1 MDFKQLLNKFNQ
13 YDTFNNTPRFIN
25 ALIDYN
31 LIKAPYPFGELERL
45 YHNVPYNLTNA
56 KNDLRHYYTNAAMLK
71 KYPEQFVRDL
81 GAFKEDADLLDNRSL
96 YDTNGDFVNN
106 EKGINLGKK

>member
-31 LIKAPYPFGELERL
+31 LI
-45 YHNVPYNLTNA
+45 
-56 KNDLRHYYTNAAMLK
+56 LK
-71 KYPEQFVRDL
+71 
-81 GAFKEDADLLDNRSL
+81 
-96 YDTNGDFVNN
+96 
-106 EKGINLGKK
+106 